1 VLTSEHS
8 QLIGSGEG
16 NGDGESGPEEG
27 CGDGEGSSEAD
38 GEGIDGNTSKVG
50 LQLTALA
57 SRHHSVSACT
67 PHTSSQLPAVGTSA
81 TTPPVSGPWYCSPR
95 WSLHP
100 SSANTRWS
108 RCAPLPRWT
117 VTEYSRRRP
126 REQPVAM
133 SSVPSM
139 VSEAVS
145 V

>member
-1 VLTSEHS
+1 MLTSEHS

-67 PHTSSQLPAVGTSA
+67 PHTS
-81 TTPPVSGPWYCSPR
+81 
-95 WSLHP
+95 
-100 SSANTRWS
+100 
-108 RCAPLPRWT
+108 
-117 VTEYSRRRP
+117 
-126 REQPVAM
+126 
-133 SSVPSM
+133 
-139 VSEAVS
+139 
-145 V
+145 